1 MRRAALLVIVT
12 LVAACGGKKDTP
24 PTPDPTAAPPAV
36 TEDAAPAAEGDAAPA
51 AKDEDTAQAAGDE
64 DTVTAPAAVPARRG
78 AVVDAQ
84 PETKREPVTDTYH
97 ETEVTEGYRWLEDG
111 ESEAVKA
118 WTKAQNVHARALLD
132 ALPHH
137 AEVAASVAKV
147 FGAEVVSWRS
157 VTMAGG
163 KWFAMKRQPPKQQPF
178 LVVADNL
185 GQVAAARVLVDPE
198 ALDGEGT
205 TAIDWFVPSP
215 DGSKVAVSLSKAGT
229 EAGDVHVFD
238 TATGEDL
245 GEVVPRVN
253 GGTAGGALSWKADG
267 SGFFYTRYPRGDER
281 PEEDRN
287 FWVQVYFHA
296 LGTDT
301 TEDAYELG
309 KGLPRIAE
317 YRLDTD
323 KRTGRV
329 LATVQDGDGGEF
341 AHFLREADGKWRK
354 FSDFGDKTLVAAFGP
369 DDTLFVMSRKDAP
382 RGQILRV
389 PIDTL
394 AVAGAPVVVPEG
406 VDAVVEDFWGPPT
419 VLPTA
424 SRLYVVYQLGGPS
437 TIRAFT
443 LDGKP
448 ADAPKQADV
457 SANGGL
463 VPLGGDDVA
472 FWSRSYV
479 TPTAW
484 HTFVAETGATT
495 QTGFASEAPTSLD
508 DITVTREMATSKDGT
523 KVPINILVP
532 KGTPK
537 DGTAAAVVYG
547 YGGYGVNIE
556 PGFASRYRP
565 LFDQGVVIAITNL
578 RGGGEFGEEWH
589 RQGNLT
595 NKQNVFDDYAAALE
609 HLVAEGW
616 VARDRVGILGGSN
629 GGLLMGAT
637 LVQRPTLPTAVV
649 SFVGIY
655 DMLRVELSP
664 NGAFNV
670 PEFGT
675 VKDEA
680 QFRAMYAYS
689 PYHNVKDGVAYP
701 PTLFLTGE
709 NDPRVDPMQ
718 SRKMTARLQT
728 AVATS
733 PSPKTP
739 ILLRT
744 SADAGHGLDTKLDE
758 RVAQYADAYAFLLNQ
773 LGVEWR
779 DAAAPGGAA
788 PE

>member
-1 MRRAALLVIVT
+1 M
-12 LVAACGGKKDTP
+12 
-24 PTPDPTAAPPAV
+24 
-36 TEDAAPAAEGDAAPA
+36 
-51 AKDEDTAQAAGDE
+51 
-64 DTVTAPAAVPARRG
+64 
-78 AVVDAQ
+78 DAQ
-84 PETKREPVTDTYH
+84 PETRRQLDRDTFH
-97 ETEVTEGYRWLEDG
+97 GVEVTEEYRWLEDG
-111 ESEAVKA
+111 ANDEVKA
-118 WTKAQNVHARALLD
+118 WTKVQNAHARKVLD

-137 AEVAASVAKV
+137 DEVVAAVAKV
-147 FGAEVVSWRS
+147 FGAEAVSWGS
-157 VTMAGG
+157 VTAVGG

-178 LVVADNL
+178 LVVADDL
-185 GQVAAARVLVDPE
+185 DDVASARVLVDPE
-198 ALDGEGT
+198 KIDEAGT

-215 DGSKVAVSLSKAGT
+215 DGTKVAVSLSKAGT

-238 TATGEDL
+238 VATGADA
-245 GEVVPRVN
+245 GDVVPRVN
-253 GGTAGGALSWKADG
+253 GGTAGGALTWKTDG
-267 SGFFYTRYPRGDER
+267 SGFFYTRYPRGEER
-281 PEEDRN
+281 PAEDRN
-287 FWVQVYFHA
+287 FWVQVYSHT

-301 TEDAYELG
+301 ATDAYELG
-309 KGLPRIAE
+309 KDLPRIAE

-341 AHFLREADGKWRK
+341 AHFLREPDGTWRK
-354 FSDFGDKTLVAAFGP
+354 FSDFGDKTLVASFGP

-382 RGQILRV
+382 RGKVLRV
-389 PIDTL
+389 PIATL
-394 AVAGAPVVVPEG
+394 TVADAPVVVPEG
-406 VDAVVEDFWGPPT
+406 EDAIVEDFWGPPT

-424 SRLYVVYQLGGPS
+424 SRLYVLYQLGGPS
-437 TIRAFT
+437 AIRAFT
-443 LDGKP
+443 LDGQP
-448 ADAPKQADV
+448 AAAPKQAPV

-479 TPTAW
+479 TPTTW
-484 HTFVAETGATT
+484 YTFTATTGATAKT
-495 QTGFASEAPTSLD
+495 AFASEAPTSLD

-523 KVPINILVP
+523 QVPINILVP

-556 PGFASRYRP
+556 PSFASRYRP
-565 LFDQGVVIAITNL
+565 LFDQGVVVAITNL
-578 RGGGEFGEEWH
+578 RGGGEYGEAWH

-595 NKQNVFDDYAAALE
+595 NKQNVFDDFVATLE
-609 HLVAEGW
+609 HLVAQKV
-616 VARDRVGILGGSN
+616 VAKDRVGILGGSN

-637 LVQRPTLPTAVV
+637 LVQHPETPAAVV

-680 QFRAMYAYS
+680 QFKAMYAYS
-689 PYHNVKDGVAYP
+689 PYHNVEDGVAYP

-728 AVATS
+728 AVASS
-733 PSPKTP
+733 PRPKTP

-758 RVAQYADAYAFLLNQ
+758 RVAQYADAYAFLLDQ
-773 LGVEWR
+773 LGVAWR
-779 DAAAPGGAA
+779 AAAPQ
-788 PE
+788 